1 METKEDQKEKVQ
13 VNVGRSHF
21 KNPTVVR
28 GGRRQAA
35 TGPES
40 GGLGCLP
47 LRRSVSACTAFLSN
61 GD

>member
-1 METKEDQKEKVQ
+1 METRGLERKSLGH
-13 VNVGRSHF
+13 VGRSHF

-28 GGRRQAA
+28 GGCWQAA

-47 LRRSVSACTAFLSN
+47 LRRSVSARTTFLSN
-61 GD
+61 SD